1 MLLEGEKFEPLG
13 SGIEVIVSKRHI
25 FWTDTILLANF
36 AKPKNQ
42 TLPVTSA
49 VAVELYH

>member
-1 MLLEGEKFEPLG
+1 MLLDGEKFEPLG

-36 AKPKNQ
+36 AKPKKSD
-42 TLPVTSA
+42 LA
-49 VAVELYH
+49 